1 MVDLWVEWPKE
12 VKIKNDKSMG
22 RLFGLL
28 FGELNECRTLENF
41 QIDKVKI
48 LLINGAVVVV
58 SQSAAVE
65 MRRKKVSAGR

>member
-1 MVDLWVEWPKE
+1 
-12 VKIKNDKSMG
+12 MG

-65 MRRKKVSAGR
+65 MRRKKVSVGR